1 MAFSLKQKDDDFER
15 NTRMHKKTQKELL
28 IMEQNQFSHDIFIL
42 QTVHTLF
49 VHNCHLQN
57 MWWEHVHVSV
67 LIVEVILQREA
78 KQFAWT
84 E

>member
-1 MAFSLKQKDDDFER
+1 
-15 NTRMHKKTQKELL
+15 MHKKTQKELL

-42 QTVHTLF
+42 QTVHNLF
-49 VHNCHLQN
+49 VHNYHLQN
-57 MWWEHVHVSV
+57 MWWEHVHASV
-67 LIVEVILQREA
+67 LIVEVILQRET

>member
-1 MAFSLKQKDDDFER
+1 MR
-15 NTRMHKKTQKELL
+15 KKTQKELL

-42 QTVHTLF
+42 QTVHTLS
-49 VHNCHLQN
+49 VQNYHLQN

-67 LIVEVILQREA
+67 LIVEVILQRET